1 MYQKYANAMPL
12 YRQEEMW
19 RQLGVTFSRT
29 CMAKWVIRCAED
41 WLEPLWDAMHAELLK
56 RQVLHADET
65 VVQVLREKDKA
76 PQSKSYMWVYR
87 TGRDGKPPIILYEY
101 QPGRSGE
108 YPKKFLKGFHGY
120 LHTDGYAGY
129 NQLEGITRCGCWAH
143 LRRKFVEA
151 LPPVTSN
158 PLGMPTPAQIGR
170 NYCDQLFAVEKKLAD
185 LSAKERQKQRLAV
198 EKPMLRAFW
207 CWLDELAQQ
216 PLAGGLKKAVQ
227 YAQKQRP
234 YMENYLLDGRCELS
248 NNLAENAIR
257 PFTVGRKNWLFCDT
271 VRGAKA
277 SAVIYS
283 LIETAQANDLSP
295 KAYLHICRNF
305 PEYTDQMK
313 VFIQRDTGDASLCRT
328 ALSVLESFVT
338 LLQQL
343 VDGKTDLHQL
353 IEATLVD
360 EDGRPRTEH
369 GQRPSELLVELAENT
384 DSTYQKYHKLE
395 DDIHIQ
401 TRYKRPADSK
411 KGGISAATFY
421 ASDTL
426 PALLFLEFVQMCAQD
441 LPVALCESCHRLF
454 VPFSSRAKYC
464 ERVLDPE
471 TGATC
476 KDIAAKLAYAEEL
489 KANKAK
495 ELYNKMRNRYQMRC
509 SRAPGNQKMRDDY
522 NAWRKQAQMAL
533 SKYQLGEIS
542 WEEFERVMQGER

>member
-1 MYQKYANAMPL
+1 MSH
-12 YRQEEMW
+12 
-19 RQLGVTFSRT
+19 LG
-29 CMAKWVIRCAED
+29 
-41 WLEPLWDAMHAELLK
+41 ELTLTS
-56 RQVLHADET
+56 DIME
-65 VVQVLREKDKA
+65 
-76 PQSKSYMWVYR
+76 
-87 TGRDGKPPIILYEY
+87 
-101 QPGRSGE
+101 
-108 YPKKFLKGFHGY
+108 GF
-120 LHTDGYAGY
+120 
-129 NQLEGITRCGCWAH
+129 
-143 LRRKFVEA
+143 
-151 LPPVTSN
+151 
-158 PLGMPTPAQIGR
+158 
-170 NYCDQLFAVEKKLAD
+170 
-185 LSAKERQKQRLAV
+185 
-198 EKPMLRAFW
+198 
-207 CWLDELAQQ
+207 
-216 PLAGGLKKAVQ
+216 
-227 YAQKQRP
+227 
-234 YMENYLLDGRCELS
+234 
-248 NNLAENAIR
+248 
-257 PFTVGRKNWLFCDT
+257 
-271 VRGAKA
+271 
-277 SAVIYS
+277 
-283 LIETAQANDLSP
+283 
-295 KAYLHICRNF
+295 CRNF

-343 VDGKTDLHQL
+343 VDGKTDLLHL

-369 GQRPSELLVELAENT
+369 GQRPSELLVELAENG

-401 TRYKRPADSK
+401 TRYKRPADNK

-441 LPVALCESCHRLF
+441 LPVSVCESCHRLF

-522 NAWRKQAQMAL
+522 NSWRKQAQIAL
-533 SKYQLGEIS
+533 SKYQLGEIG
-542 WEEFERVMQGER
+542 WEEFEKIIRDNL